1 MARQL
6 VDRLPRWLRETLAD
20 IAWGLAWAALL
31 AAVALFASG
40 ASDFIYVDF

>member
-1 MARQL
+1 MRGR
-6 VDRLPRWLRETLAD
+6 VRRTLTD
-20 IAWGLAWAALL
+20 IAVGAGWALLL